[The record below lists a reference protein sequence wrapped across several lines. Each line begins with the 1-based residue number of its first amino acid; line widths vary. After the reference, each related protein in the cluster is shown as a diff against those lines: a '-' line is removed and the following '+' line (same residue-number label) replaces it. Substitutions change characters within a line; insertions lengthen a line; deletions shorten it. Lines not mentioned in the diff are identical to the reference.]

1 MDMAHMQHYF
11 SQMQLDLAP
20 KVAEVYVQDV
30 ELQLKKPQ
38 RRKLTWMEETKD
50 MPSPSDSLLTTA
62 AAPSLV
68 TEPVTA
74 AAMAATKTKLAGGAV
89 VVQARSLPLPS
100 LHPPPTH
107 VSTHATPSSPHSCK
121 WSSRRVRP
129 S

>member
-1 MDMAHMQHYF
+1 
-11 SQMQLDLAP
+11 MQLDLAP

-30 ELQLKKPQ
+30 KLQLKKPQ

-89 VVQARSLPLPS
+89 VVQARSLPLPRAYTPHLRMYPRTPRPP
-100 LHPPPTH
+100 LHT
-107 VSTHATPSSPHSCK
+107 VASGAQEG
-121 WSSRRVRP
+121 
-129 S
+129 